1 MTTQLERLKIHL
13 EITDSSEDALLR
25 DILTSA
31 KNAILAR
38 RYPYTEYPMD
48 ETGETIL
55 EKRYED
61 LQIRIAVYLYN
72 KRGAEGQTAH
82 NENGINRTYES
93 ADVPES
99 LMRGITPFVGVFG

>member
-99 LMRGITPFVGVFG
+99 LMRGITPFVGVI

>member
-72 KRGAEGQTAH
+72 KRGAEGQTVH

-99 LMRGITPFVGVFG
+99 LMRGITPFVGVFK